1 MSNSVDTTHSE
12 SEITHTDSQN
22 DYRSIKKGK
31 RTPID
36 KRLTFHTWVYDI
48 VVWFFYNIFNLF
60 FREVRSR
67 GAFRIPKDSP
77 IIFVAAPHA
86 NQFIDPMLIMQQVK
100 RLAGRRVSFLIA
112 EKSLHRKF
120 IGTMARMAL
129 SIGVVRAQDNLKP
142 AAGKIRIDFDKDPLL
157 VIGEGTQFTKDAEP
171 KGLIGLPKS
180 LGNVEISEI
189 ISDTELRIR
198 KEFKGSKARELL
210 KNGTSFKTAAH
221 VDQSQVYKRVIE
233 HLNLGGCIGIFPEG
247 GSHDRSDLL
256 PLKAGVA
263 IMALGTLASHPDC
276 NLSIVPVGMN
286 YFHPHKFRSRAV
298 LEFGHPIVIPHKY
311 VEDYQ
316 AGGDAKREAVKSVL
330 DVITDGLRSVTV
342 RCPDWDTLMTIQAA
356 RRLYQSTYKKK
367 FPLSL
372 VIELNRRLLEGYNH
386 YKDEPAII
394 ELKNSVAR
402 YNRSLQNMG
411 IKDHQVETAKMNKT
425 TILGKLLYRTA
436 KLIVLSILALPGTIL
451 FSPVFVATRIISRKK
466 AEEALKDSTVKIQA
480 KDVIATWKVLVAL
493 GFAPLLYT
501 LYAFLATFIVY
512 KYQLFPWLRP
522 IYLVTLLMYIILP
535 MLSYSA
541 LLIGETGMDVF
552 KSLRPLALAL
562 SPTHTNAMAKLRE
575 ERHNLVLQ
583 VTEVVNSFGPELYP
597 DFQELSRYTGQPD
610 FRKSENDDDKDLG
623 LRPVRSSSST
633 TSTESRALSRVN
645 SETSIGNIPLFGNA
659 GVSTTT
665 SEATSRTHSRS
676 DSMSEPSDNQPMG
689 HSSAAELSQFGSE
702 ISKRIRGV
710 MEEQAR
716 QRTDE
721 S

>member
-1 MSNSVDTTHSE
+1 MPNSSDTVHSE
-12 SEITHTDSQN
+12 SELNHTDSHNESQPLL
-22 DYRSIKKGK
+22 RKKQ
-31 RTPID
+31 TPID

-100 RLAGRRVSFLIA
+100 RMAGRRVSFLIA

-157 VIGEGTQFTKDAEP
+157 VIGEGTKFTKDVEV

-180 LGNVEISEI
+180 LGNCEVSEI
-189 ISDTELRIR
+189 ISDTQLRIR
-198 KEFKGSKARELL
+198 KEFKGSKGRELL
-210 KNGTSFKTAAH
+210 KAGTSFKTAAH

-276 NLSIVPVGMN
+276 NLTVVPVGMN

-298 LEFGHPIVIPHKY
+298 LEFGHPIVIPHNY
-311 VEDYQ
+311 VQDYQ
-316 AGGDAKREAVKSVL
+316 AGGDSKREAVKSVL

-367 FPLSL
+367 FPLPL

-394 ELKNSVAR
+394 NLKDSVAR
-402 YNRSLQNMG
+402 YNRSLQSMG
-411 IKDHQVETAKMNKT
+411 IKDHQVETATMNKAT
-425 TILGKLLYRTA
+425 VLGKLLYRTA
-436 KLIVLSILALPGTIL
+436 KLIVLSALALPGTIL
-451 FSPVFVATRIISRKK
+451 FSPVFVATRTISKKK
-466 AEEALKDSTVKIQA
+466 AAEALKGSTVKIQA
-480 KDVIATWKVLVAL
+480 NDVIATWKVLVAM

-501 LYAFLATFIVY
+501 FYAFLATYFVY
-512 KYQLFPWLRP
+512 KNQLFPWLRP
-522 IYLVTLLMYIILP
+522 IYLVTLFMYIILP
-535 MLSYSA
+535 TLSYSA
-541 LLIGETGMDVF
+541 LLIGETGMDIF

-562 SPTHTNAMAKLRE
+562 SPTYTNAMTKLRE
-575 ERHNLVLQ
+575 ERRNLVLQ

-597 DFQELSRYTGQPD
+597 DFQDLSRYTERSD
-610 FRKSENDDDKDLG
+610 FQRHDDDDHE

-645 SETSIGNIPLFGNA
+645 SQTSIGNIPLFGNA
-659 GVSTTT
+659 GVSATT
-665 SEATSRTHSRS
+665 SGSTSKSHSRS
-676 DSMSEPSDNQPMG
+676 DSLSESTDSQSQG
-689 HSSAAELSQFGSE
+689 HSSATERSLFGSE
-702 ISKRIRGV
+702 VSKRIRGV
-710 MEEQAR
+710 MEDQAR
-716 QRTDE
+716 QRTD
-721 S
+721 